1 MGCVGCVLKGVI
13 AVSFVIMHLRLGVRL
28 LEKNVT
34 EGDFLTQERLN
45 KKRMDEII

>member
-1 MGCVGCVLKGVI
+1 VGYVLKRVI
-13 AVSFVIMHLRLGVRL
+13 AVSFVSIHLRLGVRL
-28 LEKNVT
+28 LEKNAT